1 MSDDRISRLSDAD
14 WSDGRGADPG
24 RSPLAHDEVF
34 ALLSSPRR
42 RRVVRYLLLNDGE
55 VSSGTLVDAIAALE
69 AAPGS
74 DSPETGDRKSV
85 YVSLRQTHLPRL
97 AEAGVVEYDPEEDT
111 VRPTARLSLLAPPLR
126 AVDELSPHESDGE
139 PTLPESAGELASHD
153 APDPA
158 DDAADD
164 D

>member
-1 MSDDRISRLSDAD
+1 MSDDRTPRLSGGD
-14 WSDGRGADPG
+14 WSAETGPESGN
-24 RSPLAHDEVF
+24 SPAAHDEIF
-34 ALLSSPRR
+34 ALLSSARR

-74 DSPETGDRKSV
+74 DRPEAADRKSV

-97 AEAGVVEYDPEEDT
+97 AEAGVVEYDRDEDT
-111 VRPTARLSLLAPPLR
+111 VRPTGRLSLLAPPLR
-126 AVDELSPHESDGE
+126 AVDELSPPGSVGE
-139 PTLPESAGELASHD
+139 LALPESPGELARHD
-153 APDPA
+153 ATDPA